1 MKSNI
6 VGGRGKQNWQKE
18 SCNTS
23 HGNNRTR
30 ASKNYRIFKNNW
42 IGRFSRLC
50 NRGGAKMK
58 NKNVVLYV
66 LIALLLMVSLFQAV
80 QINELNN
87 DMENVVEIQDIQQ
100 EVNESISVILD
111 ENIKSI
117 ITITDI
123 LVKIV
128 N

>member
-1 MKSNI
+1 M
-6 VGGRGKQNWQKE
+6 
-18 SCNTS
+18 
-23 HGNNRTR
+23 
-30 ASKNYRIFKNNW
+30 
-42 IGRFSRLC
+42 
-50 NRGGAKMK
+50 KMK

-100 EVNESISVILD
+100 ELNESISVILD

>member
-1 MKSNI
+1 
-6 VGGRGKQNWQKE
+6 
-18 SCNTS
+18 
-23 HGNNRTR
+23 
-30 ASKNYRIFKNNW
+30 
-42 IGRFSRLC
+42 
-50 NRGGAKMK
+50 MK

-100 EVNESISVILD
+100 ELNESISVILD

>member
-1 MKSNI
+1 
-6 VGGRGKQNWQKE
+6 
-18 SCNTS
+18 
-23 HGNNRTR
+23 
-30 ASKNYRIFKNNW
+30 
-42 IGRFSRLC
+42 
-50 NRGGAKMK
+50 MK

>member
-1 MKSNI
+1 M
-6 VGGRGKQNWQKE
+6 
-18 SCNTS
+18 
-23 HGNNRTR
+23 
-30 ASKNYRIFKNNW
+30 
-42 IGRFSRLC
+42 
-50 NRGGAKMK
+50 KMK

-66 LIALLLMVSLFQAV
+66 LIVLLLMVSLFQAI

-87 DMENVVEIQDIQQ
+87 DMEAVVEIQDIQQ
-100 EVNESISVILD
+100 ELNESISVILD

>member
-1 MKSNI
+1 MKI
-6 VGGRGKQNWQKE
+6 
-18 SCNTS
+18 
-23 HGNNRTR
+23 
-30 ASKNYRIFKNNW
+30 
-42 IGRFSRLC
+42 
-50 NRGGAKMK
+50 K

-100 EVNESISVILD
+100 ELNESISVILD

>member
-1 MKSNI
+1 
-6 VGGRGKQNWQKE
+6 
-18 SCNTS
+18 
-23 HGNNRTR
+23 
-30 ASKNYRIFKNNW
+30 
-42 IGRFSRLC
+42 
-50 NRGGAKMK
+50 MK

-87 DMENVVEIQDIQQ
+87 DMETVVEIQDIQQ
-100 EVNESISVILD
+100 ELNESISVILD

>member
-1 MKSNI
+1 
-6 VGGRGKQNWQKE
+6 
-18 SCNTS
+18 
-23 HGNNRTR
+23 
-30 ASKNYRIFKNNW
+30 
-42 IGRFSRLC
+42 
-50 NRGGAKMK
+50 MK

-87 DMENVVEIQDIQQ
+87 DMETVVEIQDIQQ